1 MTNDQKVAVIT
12 GGSRGIGRA
21 IALRFAQ
28 AGYQLVLNAR
38 SALSTE
44 LMAAI
49 EDYDVQYA
57 FVKGDITH
65 PETAPQIV
73 STTFE
78 RFGRLDVLV
87 NNAGITNDKLV
98 MAMAVADF
106 ETVIDVNL
114 VGTFRV
120 TQVAFKKMLRQ
131 RSGCIINLSSVIGQH
146 GNIGQA
152 NYAASKAGVI
162 GLTQSLAKEGALRGV
177 RCNAIAPG
185 MITTEMT
192 AALKPSMQEAIQA
205 QIPLQRFGT
214 PEEVA
219 DAALFLAENTY
230 VTGQVLTV
238 DGGMTI

>member
-49 EDYDVQYA
+49 EDYGVQYA
-57 FVKGDITH
+57 FVQGDITH
-65 PETAPQIV
+65 PETATKIV

-192 AALKPSMQEAIQA
+192 AALKPSMLEAIQA

>member
-1 MTNDQKVAVIT
+1 MTSNEKVAVIT

-21 IALRFAQ
+21 ITLKFAA

-38 SALSTE
+38 SSLDAQLVQ
-44 LMAAI
+44 AI
-49 EDYDVQYA
+49 EDLGVTYLFVQ
-57 FVKGDITH
+57 GDITAAD
-65 PETAPQIV
+65 TADRLV
-73 STTFE
+73 KETFE
-78 RFGRLDVLV
+78 RYGRLDVLV
-87 NNAGITNDKLV
+87 NNAGITRDKLV
-98 MAMAVADF
+98 MAMSVEDFQAV
-106 ETVIDVNL
+106 VDVNL

-146 GNIGQA
+146 GNMGQA

-162 GLTQSLAKEGALRGV
+162 GFTQSVAKEGAMRNV

-185 MITTEMT
+185 MIETEMT
-192 AALKPSMQEAIQA
+192 AVLKPSVKEAIMT
-205 QIPLQRFGT
+205 QIPLQRFGQ

-219 DAALFLAENTY
+219 SAALFLAENDY
-230 VTGQVLTV
+230 LTGQVLTV

>member
-12 GGSRGIGRA
+12 GGSRGIGRT

-38 SALSTE
+38 SALSPD

-57 FVKGDITH
+57 FVQGDITD
-65 PETAPQIV
+65 PETATQIV
-73 STTFE
+73 TTTFE
-78 RFGRLDVLV
+78 RFGQLDVLV

-98 MAMAVADF
+98 MAMSVADF
-106 ETVIDVNL
+106 QAVIDVNL

-146 GNIGQA
+146 GNVGQA

-214 PEEVA
+214 PEEIA

>member
-38 SALSTE
+38 SALSPD

-49 EDYDVQYA
+49 EDYGVQYA
-57 FVKGDITH
+57 FVQGDITD
-65 PETAPQIV
+65 PETATQIV
-73 STTFE
+73 TTTFE
-78 RFGRLDVLV
+78 RFGQLDVLV

-98 MAMAVADF
+98 MAMSVADF
-106 ETVIDVNL
+106 EAVIDVNL

-146 GNIGQA
+146 GNVGQA

-214 PEEVA
+214 SEEIA

>member
-38 SALSTE
+38 SALSAD

-57 FVKGDITH
+57 FVQGDITD
-65 PETAPQIV
+65 PETATQIV
-73 STTFE
+73 TTTFE
-78 RFGRLDVLV
+78 RFGQLDVLV

-98 MAMAVADF
+98 MAMSVADF
-106 ETVIDVNL
+106 QAVIDVNL

-146 GNIGQA
+146 GNVGQA

-214 PEEVA
+214 PEEIA